1 MRRGGILLLVIVLL
15 ILVLS
20 VGAFLMLG
28 GGGGLLGGAQA
39 EPTQPLSTIV
49 ILAQPLQRD
58 DLIVAAALEE
68 IPYPEDKITA
78 GMIRNKAEVADIY
91 YAKYPLTQGQPLTRD
106 LLAERPGLLQEG
118 SEAAKTIPAG
128 MTAISIPISRLGA
141 VGYAI
146 KDGDRVNVIATTTF
160 VDLDTSFQSLLPNN
174 MILVTG
180 PAPLGTKQDEL
191 PRLTIGGGDGAALG
205 RAELD
210 PALNQAVYM
219 TPSESQRP
227 RLVSQMILQN
237 IQVLKVGQTEV
248 AQPAATQDAAAQ
260 TQGAEGETTQTAP
273 PPPDMVTLIVTPQD
287 AITLTYLIYSNARLT
302 LTLRSPDDPNLF
314 DTESVTLQFLISQY
328 NIALPAKLPF
338 GLNPRLD
345 ELVDPIP

>member
-1 MRRGGILLLVIVLL
+1 
-15 ILVLS
+15 
-20 VGAFLMLG
+20 
-28 GGGGLLGGAQA
+28 
-39 EPTQPLSTIV
+39 
-49 ILAQPLQRD
+49 
-58 DLIVAAALEE
+58 
-68 IPYPEDKITA
+68 
-78 GMIRNKAEVADIY
+78 
-91 YAKYPLTQGQPLTRD
+91 
-106 LLAERPGLLQEG
+106 
-118 SEAAKTIPAG
+118 
-128 MTAISIPISRLGA
+128 
-141 VGYAI
+141 
-146 KDGDRVNVIATTTF
+146 
-160 VDLDTSFQSLLPNN
+160 